1 MLNYKKPRF
10 WVVIASVIILIGA
23 GITLL
28 SKLADSKQDLSM
40 LNIKNLATISYQ
52 RNELLVSCAPGKNEE

>member
-1 MLNYKKPRF
+1 MFYKKPRF

-52 RNELLVSCAPGKNEE
+52 RNELLVSSAPGKNEE